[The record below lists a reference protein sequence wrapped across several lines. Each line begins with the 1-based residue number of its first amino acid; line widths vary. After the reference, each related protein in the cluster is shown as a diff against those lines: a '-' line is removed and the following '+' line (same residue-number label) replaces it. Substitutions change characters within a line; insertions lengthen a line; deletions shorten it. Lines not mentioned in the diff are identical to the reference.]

1 MADGYGSI
9 VASSWRCHVSAWVLS
24 QTDTTATIRVEA
36 RFQAVNGW
44 YFQINGVQGKVTCNG
59 QSASATGSVNITQNG
74 EAVICRKDVTVSK
87 SDNARNITCTATIT
101 QSAFNAGSSSASCAV
116 AVAGVTYLKPNA
128 PKNVTYKRESDS
140 AVLCTWQAA
149 WDNAAK
155 KPWHGLQVWMRQRVG
170 GGAWGA
176 WSRKA
181 TLNWDATSY
190 RFTGLQANACYQFT
204 VYATNPAGESTH
216 VDSAFIYTTPAA
228 PKTVTAAKTGASS
241 VQVSVDTSNT
251 FAYMVRIDRVVNGTR
266 THLKWET
273 PVSGKVTYTDT
284 AAPAASVAYDVL
296 VSRPI
301 YGNDTTKGELVS
313 AWKQSNTV
321 ATMQPPA
328 APTILAP
335 TGVFSIGQ
343 AVTIEWKPSHPDG
356 SAQSAAQVEVTKP
369 IGGGNET
376 IDVSGTATSV
386 QCSCPTPGDYTVR
399 VRTKGVDADWGAWS
413 SVHLW
418 HCANPPMVTLKP
430 INGDNVVRGLPIEV
444 EWSAS
449 DWDGIARQ
457 TLTITDGDG
466 PPVFMVQPGT
476 SARKAT
482 IRADQYVPSQGAQ
495 LLVSITV
502 LSGSTLQTTATQ
514 LVTVEYTPPAAP
526 SAQCEQDSDYGMM
539 VTVHAGTE
547 TGKPATGHLSLYR
560 EDLQTGTSTLLAPR
574 LMDGEMITDRLP
586 PLRVDYAYRVV
597 AHAESGSI
605 AETMVD
611 MIIDAVG
618 LALNFGTDADE
629 CIPIAGAWKVSEKPA
644 LDTSEYHFADD
655 TGLPVSYGSGELDNT
670 VGITSSYLWDAAL
683 YRHIRE
689 LSRTQS
695 QGWLRLLGGPVM
707 RVRVSMS
714 QALSADGQMVDFDAD
729 CTELVW
735 QDPHMWWLDQD
746 DTDPDEEETD
756 GPDAS

>member
-9 VASSWRCHVSAWVLS
+9 IANSWRCHISAWVLS

-74 EAVICRKDVTVSK
+74 ETVICRKDVTVSK
-87 SDNARNITCTATIT
+87 GDNARNITCSATIT
-101 QSAFNAGSSSASCAV
+101 QSSFNSGSSSASCAV
-116 AVAGVTYLKPNA
+116 SVAGVAYLKPNA
-128 PKNVTYKRESDS
+128 PRNVSYKRESDS

-149 WDNAAK
+149 WDNAAR

-190 RFTGLQANACYQFT
+190 RFTGLKANACYQFT

-228 PKTVTAAKTGASS
+228 PKTVTAAKTSATS
-241 VQVSVDTSNT
+241 VKVSVDASNT
-251 FAYMVRIDRVVNGTR
+251 FAYMVRIDRVVDGTR

-273 PVSGKVTYTDT
+273 PVSGKATYTDS
-284 AAPAASVAYDVL
+284 AAPAATVAYDVI
-296 VSRPI
+296 VSRPV

-335 TGVFSIGQ
+335 MGVLPIGQ
-343 AVTIEWKPSHPDG
+343 VATIEWKPSHPDG

-376 IDVSGTATSV
+376 IDISGTATSV
-386 QCSCPTPGDYTVR
+386 QCSCPTPGEYTVR
-399 VRTKGVDADWGAWS
+399 VRTKGVDAEWGAWS
-413 SVHLW
+413 SVHSW
-418 HCANPPMVTLKP
+418 RCANPPMVTLNP

-444 EWSAS
+444 EWSVS
-449 DWDGIARQ
+449 DGDGIARQ

-476 SARKAT
+476 SVRHAT
-482 IRADQYVPSQGAQ
+482 IRADQYTPSQGAQ

-502 LSGSTLQTTATQ
+502 LSGSSLQTTATQ
-514 LVTVEYTPPAAP
+514 LVTVDYDPPAVP
-526 SAQCEQDSDYGMM
+526 SAQCDLDAGYGVT

-547 TGKPATGHLSLYR
+547 DGKPATEYLSVYR
-560 EDLQTGTSTLLAPR
+560 DVQGSSTLVAPHLAE
-574 LMDGEMITDRLP
+574 GEMITDRLP
-586 PLRVDYAYRVV
+586 PLHVDYAYRVV
-597 AHAESGSI
+597 AHADSGAI
-605 AETMVD
+605 AEANTGMF
-611 MIIDAVG
+611 IDADGPV
-618 LALNFGTDADE
+618 LNFGPDADE
-629 CIPIAGAWKVSEKPA
+629 CVVVGGAWKVSEKPQ

-655 TGLPVSYGSGELDNT
+655 TGLPVSYGSGDLDNT
-670 VGITSSYLWDAAL
+670 VSVTSSYLWDATL
-683 YRHIRE
+683 YRRIRG
-689 LSRTQS
+689 LARTYA

-707 RVRVSMS
+707 YVRVSMS
-714 QALSADGQMVDFDAD
+714 QSLSADGQMVDFDAD
-729 CTELVW
+729 CDELVW
-735 QDPHMWWLDQD
+735 QDPHMWWLDED
-746 DTDPDEEETD
+746 DAPDGTDEEGAD
-756 GPDAS
+756 GSDAS